1 MFKGTVNLCKS
12 TIGSLGDLIFRNVF
26 ENFKHSSNLSLTCP
40 IQAGYYYA
48 SNIPAMDVNDFP
60 RQFQAFDVQW
70 EIIETIKAKFS
81 GTRSLVQLVEIKFYG
96 NLVKAE
102 NSFAFG

>member
-1 MFKGTVNLCKS
+1 
-12 TIGSLGDLIFRNVF
+12 
-26 ENFKHSSNLSLTCP
+26 
-40 IQAGYYYA
+40 
-48 SNIPAMDVNDFP
+48 MDVNDFP

-102 NSFAFG
+102 NSFAFGLSHLESKTTSGLFKLIYCLIMMT